1 MVEYGKKTGMVLFYK
16 DPLES
21 VDLQH
26 LEKIV
31 KGRYSLLK
39 YVELKSK
46 YSEQTNSEEIESIR
60 TNIKTEQIKHG
71 LLISE
76 ESQEFILNDRIS
88 HFVLKLFVSK
98 SQEESK
104 WWVDTETSL
113 YRYRYKDNV
122 NFEKK
127 VISKLGFEEVREID
141 FPHIND
147 KNEYP
152 KPKSSKS
159 IQTNAEDSKV
169 YYAVPLSLSS
179 SLITK
184 GYFPIKGKIYVAQ
197 KDLITVVC
205 DIFRSGLLLA
215 LDEAQKVQVNDE
227 RLIRIF
233 AQLKDPNFDSNYKI
247 KPANLRGITLDNLD
261 LIANNHFPPCMK
273 KLYNK
278 LSTEFHLKHMGRLQL
293 GLFLKGVGLSLED
306 SIEFWRKKFTQKMT
320 NEKFL
325 KNYKYNIE
333 HSYGRLGKMA
343 DYSPW
348 GCTKITRMAK
358 PALGE
363 HHGCPF
369 RHSEKSELASLLA
382 SYIGLNPEAKK
393 WILERHERE
402 PQVACIR
409 LYENLHPSIRSVN
422 TDKVGILPNAY
433 FDASFA
439 CKSS

>member
-1 MVEYGKKTGMVLFYK
+1 MVEHGKKTGMVLFYK

-39 YVELKSK
+39 FVELKSK
-46 YSEQTNSEEIESIR
+46 YSELASTDYESISS
-60 TNIKTEQIKHG
+60 QIKNEQMKHQ

-76 ESQEFILNDRIS
+76 VTPENFLNDRIS
-88 HFVLKLFVSK
+88 HFILKLYVSR

-127 VISKLGFEEVREID
+127 IISKLGFEKVKEIN
-141 FPHIND
+141 FPHAND
-147 KNEYP
+147 KEEYP
-152 KPKSSKS
+152 KAEGHKSHLS
-159 IQTNAEDSKV
+159 AGEESKV

-179 SLITK
+179 SLIAK

-197 KDLITVVC
+197 KDLITVIC
-205 DIFRSGLLLA
+205 DIFRSGLMLA
-215 LDEAQKVQVNDE
+215 LDEAQKVQISDE

-233 AQLKDPNFDSNYKI
+233 SQLKDPNFDMNYKI
-247 KPANLRGITLDNLD
+247 KPANMRGITLDNLD

-348 GCTKITRMAK
+348 GCTKITKMPK
-358 PALGE
+358 PAIGE

-369 RHSEKSELASLLA
+369 RHSEKSELISILN
-382 SYIGLNPEAKK
+382 SYPNLNPEVKK

-402 PQVACIR
+402 PQVSCIR
-409 LYENLHPSIRSVN
+409 LYENLHSNTKPVN
-422 TDKVGILPNAY
+422 TDKVGMLPNAY

-439 CKSS
+439 SKSS